1 MKLNIIEKVPND
13 LYTCDVKDIHDVLN
27 GPTILHLKGKSSK
40 ALFIST
46 LLHGNETTSFFVI
59 QKLLKE
65 YKEKEIPRDLII
77 FIGNTIGAS
86 HGLRHLPD
94 QPDYNRIWKEGDTP
108 EHLLATEVFVYA
120 KQHDLFASI
129 DIHNNTGKNPF
140 YACINLIHDNW
151 VELGSLFSNQIV
163 YFTEPSEVQSMAFAE
178 LCPSVTIEAGLPGN
192 AEGTEVVFRFLDDVM
207 NLDSFKDKFSKRDAD
222 VFHTIGR
229 IHISKDA
236 TVDFDN
242 NIESENDISFIS
254 NIDSMNFEL
263 LKRGDHLGFCKNAL
277 NIQAYNNRGDEI
289 SNDIFDF
296 TDGKI
301 TANRIFIPSM
311 FTKDVYVMK
320 EDCLGYIMEKMI
332 SLKD

>member
-1 MKLNIIEKVPND
+1 MKLNILNAVPSE
-13 LYTCDVKDIHDVLN
+13 LYTCDVKDIHEVLK
-27 GPTILHLKGKSSK
+27 GPSIIHLKGKSGK
-40 ALFIST
+40 TLFISA
-46 LLHGNETTSFFVI
+46 LLHGNETTSFLVI
-59 QKLLKE
+59 QKLLNNYKNKE
-65 YKEKEIPRDLII
+65 LPKDIII
-77 FIGNTIGAS
+77 FFGNTLGAS
-86 HGLRHLPD
+86 QGLRHLPD
-94 QPDYNRIWKEGDTP
+94 QPDYNRIWKHGETP

-151 VELGSLFSNQIV
+151 VQLGSLFSNQIV

-192 AEGTEVVFRFLDDVM
+192 PEGTQAVYKFVDEVINLESFEDRFTK
-207 NLDSFKDKFSKRDAD
+207 SDAD

-229 IHISKDA
+229 IHISKEA
-236 TVDFDN
+236 SVDFN
-242 NIESENDISFIS
+242 NDERSDSDLSLIP
-254 NIDSMNFEL
+254 NIDSMNFEIM
-263 LKRGDHLGFCKNAL
+263 KKGAHLGFCKNAL
-277 NIQAYNNRGDEI
+277 LVQAYNNHGDEI

-296 TDGKI
+296 SDGKI

-311 FTKDVYVMK
+311 FTKDIYVMK

-332 SLKD
+332 SLKN